1 MNFKW
6 RGGCKMNETH
16 DEKQPKNQPVNAQIQ
31 QPEKLSKE
39 EKEILQ
45 VRDGQHNHNVDER
58 GGF

>member
-1 MNFKW
+1 
-6 RGGCKMNETH
+6 MNETH